1 MHPWRTS
8 IGTLAVA
15 AWMAAALP
23 PALAGD
29 ITPALVRHAPE
40 LDGWVEGSVQMMT
53 GEDVTLEGG
62 AIMIGDLLVPGRP
75 TVRIDGRSEYEGT
88 CEGTGSPSP
97 SRYTITLCRGSALG
111 HVIRRTDPVSL
122 PTVLA
127 PPPPAG
133 RRSVTINRAGQSAG
147 DFATLRNL
155 TLARDVGLQ
164 VVPPGA
170 YGNFT
175 ANSGSGFVLGM
186 AGAAHPAVY
195 NFQNLT
201 FEDRSKMQ
209 VVGPVLV
216 TVACDFDVDGT
227 IGAASDPAW
236 LTLNL
241 FSEGVTIDNGAAL
254 YGHVCAP
261 RGAVTVRHNALLIGG
276 VVSDRL
282 TVARGGRLRLLAAN
296 HPPTVTLTAPGKGDL
311 IIALTKITLTAIASD
326 ADGTISKV
334 EFFDG
339 ATKLGTG
346 TPAAGQPAA
355 FSLVLPGGLP
365 AGVHPLTAVATDNAG
380 AATVSAPVSVNVSSA
395 ADVPPQV
402 TLTTPA
408 SGATLASGIP
418 VDVSANATDAD
429 GAIAKVEFFDGAT
442 KLGEVDAPTSPPSMF
457 TLTVAAGLAPGSHS
471 LTARATDNAGVF
483 ADSVPVSVAVLA
495 SLPYLADFEA
505 SENYALG
512 SLAGQLGWR
521 VKQGAATVTGD
532 AFFSGSRSVALLPG
546 TPEASIAQAFAPFAG
561 GGVAYVDFYAQ
572 PVADADL
579 GAATTFNAGGARF
592 ALLRNGTNGELDA
605 FNGDGASGGH
615 WRATAFTAPLAAD
628 GHARDWVRFTARLDF
643 NRHTWDLYANGRI
656 VSADLGSYDNTAAAL
671 TEFGVQGHATATSRL
686 DYLFAGPQNPLFA
699 DVNDNG
705 IDDTWETAH
714 GLSLSS
720 NNRDLSPSGNGVT
733 VIQAFVAGLDP
744 QDFYSGV
751 APALSWEGAGL
762 QIRRSGEPALLPLA
776 VTILCAPNRNPL
788 PNAPIT
794 FSVAAPKAALCAS
807 CDDLAGV
814 GQLVVRADAN
824 GIARVWLKLEAGWD
838 GNVRVNARVSVG
850 GATGGSLIFDVLPTA
865 DSTGLACGADQSLW
879 LDGAGIA
886 RAWGRNDQGQLG
898 DGTVLDRS
906 QMRRMGAVPE
916 AYVCA
921 AFGQAHG
928 LAATA
933 TGEVFAWG
941 DNYFGQLG
949 DGSASSRRVPGIVTG
964 LSGVVQVAAGD
975 YHSLALCVDGTV
987 WAWGGNHSGQLGD
1000 GSHGNHGTPTRI
1012 SGLENIVRIVAG
1024 ARHSAALAADGTVWA
1039 WGSNEFGQLGDA
1051 TAVDRPSPA
1060 VVAGVDTIVALVSG
1074 RQHLL
1079 ALRTDGTVWAW
1090 GGNQA
1095 GQLGLG
1101 SIRGKTE
1108 PQRISALPIVTGLAA
1123 GSSHSAALAADGSL
1137 WTWGANDVGQ
1147 LGNSG
1152 AESAS
1157 LPVRRTLS
1165 GVRAFAAGWD
1175 HVVVQGNDGSLLA
1188 WGLNRYGQLGART
1201 EGVFGNVP
1209 VPVDPAA
1216 D

>member
-1 MHPWRTS
+1 MHSWQTS
-8 IGTLAVA
+8 IGILAVA

-23 PALAGD
+23 NAVAGD
-29 ITPALVRHAPE
+29 VTAALVRHAPE
-40 LDGWVEGSVQMMT
+40 LGGWVEGSVQMMT

-62 AIMIGDLLVPGRP
+62 AIVTGDLLVPGRP
-75 TVRIDGRSEYEGT
+75 TVRIEGRSEYGGT
-88 CEGTGSPSP
+88 RDGTGSPSP
-97 SRYTITLCRGSALG
+97 SRYTITLCRDSALG

-122 PTVLA
+122 PTVAA

-164 VVPPGA
+164 IVPPGT

-175 ANSGSGFVLGM
+175 ANSGSGFVFGV
-186 AGAAHPAVY
+186 AGAVHPVAY

-201 FEDRSKMQ
+201 FGGCSRMQ

-227 IGAASDPAW
+227 IGAASAPAW

-261 RGAVTVRHNALLIGG
+261 RGAVNVRHNALLIGG

-282 TVARGGRLRLLAAN
+282 AVARGGRLRLMAAN
-296 HPPTVTLTAPGKGDL
+296 QPPTVTLTAPGKCDR
-311 IIALTKITLTAIASD
+311 IIALTKITLTAIAGD
-326 ADGTISKV
+326 ADGSVAKV

-346 TPAAGQPAA
+346 TPATGQPAA
-355 FSLVLPGGLP
+355 FSLVLPCGLA

-380 AATVSAPVSVNVSSA
+380 AATVSAPVSVNVSIA
-395 ADVPPQV
+395 ADMPPQV

-408 SGATLASGIP
+408 SGATLASGVS

-429 GAIAKVEFFDGAT
+429 GAIAKVEFFDGAA
-442 KLGEVDAPTSPPSMF
+442 KLGEVAVPTSPPSKF

-471 LTARATDNAGVF
+471 LTARATDNAGAF
-483 ADSVPVSVAVLA
+483 SDSVPVSMTVLA
-495 SLPYLADFEA
+495 SLPYLADFEV
-505 SENYALG
+505 SESYALG

-521 VKQGAATVTGD
+521 VKQGTATVAGD
-532 AFFSGSRSVALLPG
+532 TFFSGSRSVALLPG
-546 TPEASIAQAFAPFAG
+546 PPEAIIAQSFAPFAG
-561 GGVAYVDFYAQ
+561 RGVTYVDFYAQ

-579 GAATTFNAGGARF
+579 GAATTFNTGGGRF
-592 ALLRNGTNGELDA
+592 ALLRSGANGELHA
-605 FNGDGASGGH
+605 FNGDGASGGQWH
-615 WRATAFTAPLAAD
+615 ATAFTAPLATD
-628 GHARDWVRFTARLDF
+628 GQVKDWIRITERLDF

-656 VSADLGSYDNTAAAL
+656 VSADLGFCDNTVAAL
-671 TEFGVQGHATATSRL
+671 TEFGVQGHATATTRL

-720 NNRDLSPSGNGVT
+720 DNRGLSPSGNGIT
-733 VIQAFVAGLDP
+733 VIQAYVAGLDP

-762 QIRRSGEPALLPLA
+762 QIRRSGEPALLLLA
-776 VTILCAPNRNPL
+776 VTILGAANRNPL

-794 FSVAAPKAALCAS
+794 FSVAAPKAALRAS
-807 CDDLAGV
+807 FDDLAGV
-814 GQLVVRADAN
+814 GQLVARADAN
-824 GIARVWLKLEAGWD
+824 GVARVWLKLEAGWD
-838 GNVRVNARVSVG
+838 DNVRVNARVSVG
-850 GATGGSLIFDVLPTA
+850 GAPGGSLIFNVLPTV
-865 DSTGLACGADQSLW
+865 DSTGLVCGADQSLW
-879 LDGAGIA
+879 LDGAGVA

-906 QMRRMGAVPE
+906 QMRRMGAVSE

-975 YHSLALCVDGTV
+975 CHSLALRADGTV

-1000 GSHGNHGTPTRI
+1000 GSHANHGMPTRI
-1012 SGLENIVRIVAG
+1012 PGLENIVRIVTG

-1051 TAVDRPSPA
+1051 TAADRPSPA

-1074 RQHLL
+1074 REHLL

-1090 GGNQA
+1090 GGNHA

-1101 SIRGKTE
+1101 SVRGKTE
-1108 PQRISALPIVTGLAA
+1108 PQRISTLPIVTGLAA

-1137 WTWGANDVGQ
+1137 WTWGANEAGQ
-1147 LGNSG
+1147 LGNGG

-1157 LPVRRTLS
+1157 LPMRLTLS

-1175 HVVVQGNDGSLLA
+1175 HVVAQRNDGSLLA
-1188 WGLNRYGQLGART
+1188 WGLNRYGQLGTRT
-1201 EGVFGNVP
+1201 EGVFSNIP
-1209 VPVDPAA
+1209 VSVDPAA